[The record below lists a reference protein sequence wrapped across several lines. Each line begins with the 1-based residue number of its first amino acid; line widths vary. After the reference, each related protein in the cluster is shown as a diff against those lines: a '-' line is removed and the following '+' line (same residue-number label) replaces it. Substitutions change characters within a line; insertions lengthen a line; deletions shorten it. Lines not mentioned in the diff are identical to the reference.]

1 MVDFPTYD
9 SQVVYTKLEEEMKN
23 VRANIQE
30 GLALRARAG
39 VKVRQPLK
47 SATVLK
53 CSKEMAEVVAE
64 ELNVKE
70 VKFGEEVSLDFEIT
84 PELKQ
89 EGLMRE
95 VVRVVQSARKSAG
108 LNVDDRIKLNL
119 SSESAELKEVINKFK
134 DEIATEVLAEEWSDT
149 KLKYTEEVKV
159 EGSDLSLSLEKT

>member
-1 MVDFPTYD
+1 
-9 SQVVYTKLEEEMKN
+9 
-23 VRANIQE
+23 
-30 GLALRARAG
+30 
-39 VKVRQPLK
+39 
-47 SATVLK
+47 
-53 CSKEMAEVVAE
+53 MAEVVAE